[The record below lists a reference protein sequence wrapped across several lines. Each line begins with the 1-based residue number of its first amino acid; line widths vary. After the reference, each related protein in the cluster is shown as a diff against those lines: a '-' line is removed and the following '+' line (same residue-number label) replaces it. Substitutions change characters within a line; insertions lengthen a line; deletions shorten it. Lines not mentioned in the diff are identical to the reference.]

1 VIKQL
6 KTRIENEGLDNV
18 ELLTNI
24 PRDKLR
30 ELLGRAKYYL
40 HPPFPEHFGIAV
52 VEAMAAGCIPIVYR
66 DGGAWFDI
74 ASRVSDILGYSD
86 VNEVPGIIRRIESDR
101 VLYEE
106 LENKSIS
113 VSKEFN
119 YERFKSELSKYMNYL
134 LETRIHS

>member
-1 VIKQL
+1 LKKRIK
-6 KTRIENEGLDNV
+6 EEGLDNV
-18 ELLTNI
+18 ELLTNL
-24 PRDKLR
+24 PRDRLR
-30 ELLGRAKYYL
+30 ELLGRARYYL
-40 HPPFPEHFGIAV
+40 HPSFPEHFGIAV
-52 VEAMAAGCIPIVYR
+52 VEAMATGCIPIVYR

-74 ASRVSDILGYSD
+74 VSRVSDILGYSD